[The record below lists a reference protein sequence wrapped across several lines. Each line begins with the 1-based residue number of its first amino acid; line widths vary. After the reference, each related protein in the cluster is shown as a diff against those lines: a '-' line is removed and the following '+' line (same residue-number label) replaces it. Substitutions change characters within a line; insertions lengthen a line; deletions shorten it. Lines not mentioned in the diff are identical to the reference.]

1 MIGKKILNYEIKKLL
16 GEGGM
21 GNVYLAEH
29 TQLGRKVA
37 VKSLHPQLVKNEGL
51 RARFKKEASTMAHLQ
66 HPKIVTLYDYVEE
79 EDGLFLIM
87 EFVEGLPLDEYIRE
101 KSGPIPSEIAI
112 PMMMQIL
119 DAFSYAH
126 SKGIVHR
133 DIKPSNIIISDRDEI
148 KILDFGIAKLLSEAG
163 NKLTKTGTQMG
174 TVFYMSPEQVQGKD
188 IDIRSDIYSLG
199 VTFYQ
204 MLTGI
209 SPYDGMTTEFEVY
222 SKIVS
227 EPLPNAS
234 SLYPG
239 VPEFLDKVILKATA
253 KNKADR
259 FQSCEEFSGYLS
271 KRETPITESK
281 TVVQTNNP
289 LQNQV
294 PRVRVIP
301 LIVFIAI
308 VVIVG
313 LIIKGRFNNSNSS
326 DDDST
331 TEANIESLKI
341 EDPDSIL
348 YDADPATE
356 ATAPAEYPESTFDS
370 EAPVEADPA
379 TEAATP
385 TAPEEARAADE
396 NYPEAEVIP
405 EDNGKQ
411 VEFKNNSKN
420 TAWIAYA
427 FYERG
432 WEIIGW
438 VNIPSGNSST
448 INLPATF
455 TDNTIWWYGYNE
467 FGGEWT
473 TAGGLKF
480 CIEDANFHYYI
491 DESCPTSKR
500 FHELDVSNN

>member
-1 MIGKKILNYEIKKLL
+1 MVGKKILNYEIKKLL

-51 RARFKKEASTMAHLQ
+51 RARFKNEASTMAHLQ

-79 EDGLFLIM
+79 EDGLFLVM

-188 IDIRSDIYSLG
+188 IDTRSDIYSLG

-239 VPEFLDKVILKATA
+239 VPKFLDKVILKATA

-281 TVVQTNNP
+281 TVGQTNNP

-294 PRVRVIP
+294 LQERAIKKNTKLP
-301 LIVFIAI
+301 LIVFIIIA
-308 VVIVG
+308 VIAG
-313 LIIKGRFNNSNSS
+313 LIIKGASSNSNSS
-326 DDDST
+326 DDDY
-331 TEANIESLKI
+331 I
-341 EDPDSIL
+341 
-348 YDADPATE
+348 DADTAGFVDTLAVDSTATIDTQYPVEAPEITGKSYPVKDDPA
-356 ATAPAEYPESTFDS
+356 Y
-370 EAPVEADPA
+370 EAPVV
-379 TEAATP
+379 
-385 TAPEEARAADE
+385 EE
-396 NYPEAEVIP
+396 
-405 EDNGKQ
+405 GKQ
-411 VEFKNNSKN
+411 VEFKNNSSS

-427 FYERG
+427 FYDRG

-438 VNIPSGNSST
+438 VKIPSGNSRT

-455 TDNTIWWYGYNE
+455 TTNTIYWYGYDE
-467 FGGEWT
+467 LGREW
-473 TAGGLKF
+473 AADFKF
-480 CIEDANFHYYI
+480 CVEDANFHYYA
-491 DESCPTSKR
+491 DNSESCPTSKG
-500 FHELDVSNN
+500 FHKLDVSNNYTYKGFTD

>member
-37 VKSLHPQLVKNEGL
+37 IKSLHPQLVKNEGL
-51 RARFKKEASTMAHLQ
+51 RARFKNEASTMAHLQ

-239 VPEFLDKVILKATA
+239 VPEFLDKVILKSTA

-294 PRVRVIP
+294 PKVRVNEKNTKIP
-301 LIVFIAI
+301 LIVFIVI

-326 DDDST
+326 DDDYIDSDTEIST
-331 TEANIESLKI
+331 TDATDDTKALEEAL
-341 EDPDSIL
+341 
-348 YDADPATE
+348 PAPE
-356 ATAPAEYPESTFDS
+356 APAADAAPPAD
-370 EAPVEADPA
+370 EAPVGEEEYYPDQGHD
-379 TEAATP
+379 
-385 TAPEEARAADE
+385 PEEELEMSPE
-396 NYPEAEVIP
+396 NY
-405 EDNGKQ
+405 
-411 VEFKNNSKN
+411 
-420 TAWIAYA
+420 
-427 FYERG
+427 R
-432 WEIIGW
+432 
-438 VNIPSGNSST
+438 
-448 INLPATF
+448 
-455 TDNTIWWYGYNE
+455 
-467 FGGEWT
+467 
-473 TAGGLKF
+473 KF
-480 CIEDANFHYYI
+480 
-491 DESCPTSKR
+491 
-500 FHELDVSNN
+500 

>member
-51 RARFKKEASTMAHLQ
+51 RARFKNEASTMAHLQ

-239 VPEFLDKVILKATA
+239 VPEFLDKVILKSTA

-326 DDDST
+326 NDDYIDSDTEIST
-331 TEANIESLKI
+331 TEADTSKG
-341 EDPDSIL
+341 
-348 YDADPATE
+348 ATPE
-356 ATAPAEYPESTFDS
+356 ATFDS
-370 EAPVEADPA
+370 EAKVEADPA

-500 FHELDVSNN
+500 FHELDVSNNYTYQILGD

>member
-1 MIGKKILNYEIKKLL
+1 MIGRKILNYEIKKLL

-326 DDDST
+326 DKVPGADTPVEPAAPAAPKVPLKPEEPEFPPAAAPVVPPVGPPAKQPDKPGSDGTFVEKEINIQAISLESLREKIKSSTKGKRVDLKSIKLDLGNYSLNYLIGDDLVNGISLIYDPNKVNLDNRIVHDVAPKN
-331 TEANIESLKI
+331 TEFEMVILIESKYSTRDNMYCALIAFKK
-341 EDPDSIL
+341 
-348 YDADPATE
+348 
-356 ATAPAEYPESTFDS
+356 PE
-370 EAPVEADPA
+370 
-379 TEAATP
+379 
-385 TAPEEARAADE
+385 
-396 NYPEAEVIP
+396 
-405 EDNGKQ
+405 
-411 VEFKNNSKN
+411 
-420 TAWIAYA
+420 
-427 FYERG
+427 
-432 WEIIGW
+432 
-438 VNIPSGNSST
+438 
-448 INLPATF
+448 
-455 TDNTIWWYGYNE
+455 
-467 FGGEWT
+467 
-473 TAGGLKF
+473 
-480 CIEDANFHYYI
+480 
-491 DESCPTSKR
+491 
-500 FHELDVSNN
+500 

>member
-1 MIGKKILNYEIKKLL
+1 MIGKRILNYEIKKLL

-51 RARFKKEASTMAHLQ
+51 RARFKNEASTMAHLQ
-66 HPKIVTLYDYVEE
+66 HPKIVALYDYVEE
-79 EDGLFLIM
+79 SDGLYLVM
-87 EFVEGLPLDEYIRE
+87 EYVEGLPLDEYIRE
-101 KSGPIPSEIAI
+101 KSGPIPSETAI
-112 PMMMQIL
+112 PMMIQIL

-239 VPEFLDKVILKATA
+239 VPIFLDKVILKATS
-253 KNKADR
+253 KNKEER
-259 FQSCEEFSGYLS
+259 FQNCEKFSGYLS

-281 TVVQTNNP
+281 TVVQTKSP

-294 PRVRVIP
+294 PQERVIKKNTKLP
-301 LIVFIAI
+301 LIVFIIIA
-308 VVIVG
+308 VIAG
-313 LIIKGRFNNSNSS
+313 LIIKGASSNSNSS
-326 DDDST
+326 DEGYIDADTTGFVDTLAVDST
-331 TEANIESLKI
+331 GTE
-341 EDPDSIL
+341 DTP
-348 YDADPATE
+348 Y
-356 ATAPAEYPESTFDS
+356 
-370 EAPVEADPA
+370 PVEATPPKKSPVEDD
-379 TEAATP
+379 AAYESP
-385 TAPEEARAADE
+385 VVEE
-396 NYPEAEVIP
+396 
-405 EDNGKQ
+405 GKQ
-411 VEFKNNSKN
+411 VEFKNNSSS

-427 FYERG
+427 FYDRG

-448 INLPATF
+448 INLPASF
-455 TDNTIWWYGYNE
+455 TRNTIYWYGYNE
-467 FGGEWT
+467 IGGEWT
-473 TAGGLKF
+473 TAGAKF
-480 CIEDANFHYYI
+480 CIEDAQFHYYS
-491 DESCPTSKR
+491 DYSESCPTSKG
-500 FHELDVSNN
+500 FHNLDVSNNYTYKGFTD

>member
-51 RARFKKEASTMAHLQ
+51 RARFKNEASTMAHLQ
-66 HPKIVTLYDYVEE
+66 HPKIVALYDYVEE

-163 NKLTKTGTQMG
+163 NKLTKTGAQMG

-259 FQSCEEFSGYLS
+259 FQSCEEFSGYLY

-281 TVVQTNNP
+281 TVGQTNNP

-294 PRVRVIP
+294 PQVRVIEKNKKIP

-313 LIIKGRFNNSNSS
+313 LIIIGGFNNSNSF
-326 DDDST
+326 DDDYIDADT
-331 TEANIESLKI
+331 TEFVDTLAV
-341 EDPDSIL
+341 DSTATKDTPYPVEAPEITGTP
-348 YDADPATE
+348 YQDAGDA
-356 ATAPAEYPESTFDS
+356 AY
-370 EAPVEADPA
+370 EAPVV
-379 TEAATP
+379 
-385 TAPEEARAADE
+385 EE
-396 NYPEAEVIP
+396 
-405 EDNGKQ
+405 GKQ
-411 VEFKNNSKN
+411 VEFKNNSSH

-427 FYERG
+427 FYDRG

-455 TDNTIWWYGYNE
+455 TNNTIYWYGHDE
-467 FGGEWT
+467 LGGEWA
-473 TAGGLKF
+473 TADSKF
-480 CIEDANFHYYI
+480 CIEDANFHYYA
-491 DESCPTSKR
+491 DYSESCPTSKG
-500 FHELDVSNN
+500 FHKLDVSNNYTYKRFTD

>member
-1 MIGKKILNYEIKKLL
+1 MIGKRILNYEIKKLL

-51 RARFKKEASTMAHLQ
+51 RARFKNEASTMAHLQ

-79 EDGLFLIM
+79 KDGLFLVM
-87 EFVEGLPLDEYIRE
+87 EFVEGLPLDEYIKE

-294 PRVRVIP
+294 LQERVIKKNTKLP
-301 LIVFIAI
+301 LIVFIIIA
-308 VVIVG
+308 VIAG
-313 LIIKGRFNNSNSS
+313 LIIKGASSNSNSS
-326 DDDST
+326 DDDY
-331 TEANIESLKI
+331 I
-341 EDPDSIL
+341 
-348 YDADPATE
+348 DAD
-356 ATAPAEYPESTFDS
+356 TAGFVDTLAVDSARSAKNQALGIDEY
-370 EAPVEADPA
+370 VEPS
-379 TEAATP
+379 AASVV
-385 TAPEEARAADE
+385 E
-396 NYPEAEVIP
+396 
-405 EDNGKQ
+405 GKQ
-411 VEFKNNSKN
+411 VEFSNNSRS

-427 FYERG
+427 FYDQR

-438 VNIPSGNSST
+438 VEIPSGNSST
-448 INLPATF
+448 INLPASLNE
-455 TDNTIWWYGYNE
+455 NTIFWYGHDE
-467 FGGEWT
+467 IGGEWT
-473 TAGGLKF
+473 TPDAMF
-480 CIEDANFHYYI
+480 CIEDANFHYYA
-491 DESCPTSKR
+491 DYSGSCPTSKG
-500 FHELDVSNN
+500 FHKLDVSNNYTYKRFTD

>member
-1 MIGKKILNYEIKKLL
+1 MLGKKILNYEIKKLL

-326 DDDST
+326 NDDST

-370 EAPVEADPA
+370 EAPVE
-379 TEAATP
+379 ETP
-385 TAPEEARAADE
+385 APEEAPYVNLE
-396 NYPEAEVIP
+396 ESSKNYINKSPEAKDIANVFYNSNYTLLDFWSDQPVFPNSDGVYTIYTATN
-405 EDNGKQ
+405 EDK
-411 VEFKNNSKN
+411 
-420 TAWIAYA
+420 T
-427 FYERG
+427 
-432 WEIIGW
+432 
-438 VNIPSGNSST
+438 PSFLAGNSSVIESSIT
-448 INLPATF
+448 YKFKN
-455 TDNTIWWYGYNE
+455 YYNCKNWCDGKV
-467 FGGEWT
+467 FNI
-473 TAGGLKF
+473 K
-480 CIEDANFHYYI
+480 
-491 DESCPTSKR
+491 
-500 FHELDVSNN
+500 